1 MENKNTLTPPPIKGN
16 PLKDFINSNYL
27 KPEPHKIGA
36 QTAAGVNK
44 ELDRSFEVPKS
55 QYLKGLT
62 TFGYE
67 NMGDVQANNQST
79 LDVVGNATGK
89 LLSNAFTGAAESTVG
104 TVFGVVNALVEWDYS
119 KLYENAFTK
128 NVIDPINKA
137 ANEAMP
143 IYQTEVQKNAPFF
156 SKEYLTS
163 GGFWGD
169 GVVASTGYTVGSIL
183 GGWALGA
190 ATGLTKGA
198 KIAEEVASAASK
210 GESISNNILQQAK
223 KLNNLDTGRQI
234 MLGTMM
240 GAGES
245 AQQTRQAT
253 EALKQYY
260 QDYNKKM
267 VDEGHPELV
276 YDSGEIE
283 KLVNRSGILTYGINL
298 ALTAGTDIAQL
309 GRFIK
314 PTWEAEKIA
323 KNQIIK
329 NAQGQLVD
337 ATLEKTFLNNTV
349 VKGLGNFAK
358 KGAPELLQEFGQT
371 ATDVSVQNYLKK
383 RDDKEANSTIDDI
396 ITSVIEG
403 MVSTASSKEGLTG
416 MFAGLLGGGAFGMIG
431 AGKERTQKQT
441 NTAKAIAT
449 LNTDPEFKMALQTK
463 IGDYV
468 RIQAFNQDEDKA
480 TDNGD
485 KLAAKNAKSN
495 AFIATVKSHIDSG
508 TVENLKERVKL
519 LQKSDDKSFEDAF
532 GFTEAGQKVDAGQRH
547 KITQDL
553 IDKIENIEKMD
564 QAIQVKYS
572 GNFDI
577 KTSPLK
583 WAANRELMAQLLFSA
598 ANIDNVDERE
608 KSLSADIYKLT
619 GLSYQN
625 TRGFQDE
632 NLIEDTE
639 KAFGKANKSFVA
651 KWGKVDGDYRAG
663 YEKSSEY
670 REYVQTKSEFDN
682 AREEKELN
690 DAYITDF
697 AKQLEKVNPLK
708 AVEAKNAIVDIN
720 RLKEQREKL
729 IHLYNELNNPKT
741 LNTIVEETKKVEDE
755 ETEESKPSASNKND
769 RAQDDTEDAI
779 NDRREAELEPFKQ
792 AIVDNENLTPEEE
805 EKILE
810 SIDEINTRY
819 NQEITNLKNSKKQ
832 QSTNPGR
839 AKVVYNGKEVEGQLM
854 TTPQGTTIVKYKEGN
869 KTVNIV
875 VTKNT
880 DGSYSVAVPVS
891 KKNEDTTNNTPETI
905 VTNVVSEVVSS
916 GLADPT
922 NIATE
927 ETQADIIQNVK
938 EEYEIGET
946 IVGERVGSTQPGIV
960 MMRQYF
966 HNFIPKL
973 LGNGQK
979 FFQFF
984 FTKGKDGLPILDN
997 TTGINTAVVNSPNG
1011 IKEGDKVVYKIFT
1024 TTNTELKKSIE
1035 DNVKGISENSKGNK
1049 RGFHESIGIYTESGE
1064 LVGMYPLPQNVD
1076 KSISK
1081 SSKGVELEA
1090 ARQENIKERLAI
1102 LDKLAKGEEA
1112 STTIQIKTSGTL
1124 ITKTLGGLANYTD
1137 NSGNTRSVGNN
1148 IVVREQDKVGGLSVY
1163 VVNDGSK
1170 LLLPYGYK
1178 GDREALESELGS
1190 FGNWGRKG
1198 QVFMLVKSANGSWYP
1213 VPVTS
1218 NKVTKAVADKVIEAL
1233 KNTDLDSIIAA
1244 INPYV
1249 FATLSN
1255 TKKGAVLVDI
1265 QDTDASFT
1273 IKKEIFYLSDI
1284 KEGKNIAKFKEA
1296 LMKLNQNIEVKNLNT
1311 KAAQE
1316 EAKSNETITTNAWT
1330 DLDGNYLV
1338 QPKMIVNPIR
1348 EISEVQEEETDEQGN
1363 PITTITLSDINGTTD
1378 TKADIERRR
1387 QELEKTREVNEIFD
1401 VTKSIP
1407 EDSKEIQDKIKEIN
1421 SLDTKIKQLDDLSKK
1436 ETNEDRKIELNTKS
1450 QRLGEQQFNLRKQVI
1465 QSREVIKK
1473 NLPIIQATS
1482 EAISKGR
1489 ELLNKLKLAAKSN
1502 EWNSSMPISNED
1514 FNNLNDAVKRLGVR
1528 QSEVT
1533 SNEEL
1538 ANDIEIVDKINAKYD
1553 AELAALDNKGTTTT
1567 ASENE
1572 KGKPER
1578 ATKGKID
1585 SIDEDEYGEN
1595 PADKPMFTAKK
1606 DFKQENTKE
1615 FKAWLKNTLP
1625 QFGLTIADF
1634 AKVKGLSSRSYGQ
1647 FRNMMIYLN
1656 TTAPSG
1662 TGFHEAFHG
1671 VFRNLLTEDEQVEL
1685 LQEAKK
1691 KYSAPTAQE
1700 LSALEQHY
1708 KKEYN
1713 ITFTKKQL
1721 SDLYYEE
1728 KLADDFADYSET
1740 FNSKSLSQKI
1750 KDFFNKILNWFGIFT
1765 QTNQSKIDT
1774 LFNSVNAGKFKTKA
1788 PLFNSK
1794 KFQPVDKKIDEENMS
1809 AYVQDMLV
1817 TNLLG
1822 QYTNSLFTKL
1832 SNGISLESTRL
1843 NYDIFNEIYQ
1853 YHKGLKTE
1861 NKLKPKQKDINNLIL
1876 YHFDAFSDEVVKA
1889 LAQRGIDTKRDFTV
1903 KEGNLVPGL
1912 DSEINASENKD
1923 SKGYG
1928 EQVRISGFSTASPR
1942 LKLFLSDIQAIDT
1955 KGNPKTFLGKPVYV
1969 DMTNLYYYLE
1979 ENLVGINTY
1988 QEQIKELEKLSEFRP
2003 EIKNVIDKLQNTP
2016 SAIYSTKE
2024 NQNKRRA
2031 EQIRIQ
2037 NDFKTNFSKQHLGFR
2052 LVKFSTD
2059 HATGKTT
2066 FEVMGSNRQDFG
2078 REIYTEWTDA
2088 LLDPN
2093 RITTTKHD
2101 TVKNKQTGAIE
2112 RDIQQFGTTKAK
2124 ALNVKVGKLLEK
2136 MLPTKD
2142 KNGKLVPSKHTPDI
2156 DDVTDMFR
2164 LVGIDFDEKVI
2175 QDNLTNPK
2183 LYKDFKAYTAWLA
2196 STTEEQEKTVSIEKL
2211 GKKGL
2216 SELVNYQVKSMYKGY
2231 TTSFN
2236 NVENKAVY
2244 AIQLPTF
2251 QSKLFDKLIGSNKDA
2266 EISLLERDNFLKGN
2280 LILEDLKTEYSE
2292 TGFQFTAID
2301 GLKNTKNSKEGVKFT
2316 AMTDKDMMASN
2327 IAMFQNK
2334 AVNAAKKG
2342 TSKEK
2347 IAIIPY
2353 LIPADKSM
2361 LYYFDVISRNFNI
2374 YTDPEKGVTVDPN
2387 SASIKH
2393 FINRVKAE
2401 TERMKSALK
2410 DKENFYK
2417 GELKIE
2423 DLFENYH
2430 YTGDALK
2437 NFNKIK
2443 DTLSPAEYKE
2453 AVEKLFNGRAF
2464 KFNYFLNEDRE
2475 FLDKELLSLV
2485 HTDLIQEGTISK
2497 STEAR
2502 LKASLVK
2509 ELTEEVQRTIK
2520 NVTKEGL
2527 TEDSLSIAK
2536 GKFNEVIGNYA
2547 LNRFLY
2553 NIELSVLLNGDEAFY
2568 KPGDLAKRTTQ
2579 SGAFTT
2585 SNNTNPNDSFKV
2597 QVVKDVEESTPSAA
2611 ILREITTEKVAAEY
2625 DKVNLTDAQLIMTPE
2640 ATRKMLDARGTWT
2653 DAHEEAFKIAETTTN
2668 PDKIPYKYRA
2678 ILSAQK
2684 IFVYG
2689 LVWNEKLQRYVPS
2702 QIKCSVMTAHKVLA
2716 VDNEVLRDFRER
2728 STAEGFHV
2736 LTYKSAFK
2744 AAMPFAANVENYN
2757 GEGVISIPEE
2767 FFGFQQDNPDH
2778 LLDAEND
2785 SLRQSQMLLPAL
2797 ASEKNRAQLLELQAA
2812 NIKES
2817 TEKLGK
2823 ELANPED
2830 FNRIVQDSLTKRAT
2844 TENVVKSLA
2853 MSPDSSFKIGLDTG
2867 FTSTSAE
2874 NLISSL
2880 FTNNIIKQ
2888 KFKGGSGVQASA
2900 LGFQFKNLKEQQ
2912 VAVEGNKELKTLQTS
2927 LEYKYNIDNK
2937 SLEYVECALPA
2948 WASEFFNEDGFL
2960 RSDVPDNLKELFCY
2974 RIPTEGAHSMLPLRV
2989 VKFLPEVIGNYII
3002 LPGEIT
3008 KQFGADFDFDKIYFI
3023 APEFTKDKQTGKLSK
3038 IEYDYNKSVSENSRE
3053 ARNNRILEIYIE
3065 TLQDA
3070 ANLEMVMTPS
3080 GFEDLTYFKEHIL
3093 KIKNPLKNY
3102 YLGSTQDGLRERNH
3116 TAAAIKGQ
3124 SNLHVT
3130 GHAYSTL
3137 LQLDSQT
3144 YNKQGEKT
3152 SSGTLEI
3159 DGNKQTNYSS
3169 KRSIDGKYIADE
3181 LSQILAASLDDWK
3194 NPILAYLNLTKD
3206 TIDVAC
3212 TFVRAGFGITRMEHL
3227 MTQPIIFEL
3236 AEELKTNQQQIKKDI
3251 NSKPFTAEDL
3261 LLAYQVKLNSILG
3274 NLNIDVG
3281 DYEQKQKYKGGGIT
3295 VKEMIEWK
3303 KRTNFNISKTDAQA
3317 NYDLAEYY
3325 QGQIK
3330 VLSQYNKAEK
3340 ISNGLKDLN
3349 RFFAINKEV
3358 GPNFENIIQQV
3369 DRYNII
3375 NSSEFP
3381 VKGFNISN
3389 IPALEAIYGAQLEAV
3404 DFLSRHFP
3412 YNSSLYN
3419 TIKNRVAE
3427 LVTRRDKIINKE
3439 LEDGVVPEART
3450 TKSKLTPENRM
3461 LINGFT
3467 GAFISQLGNI
3477 EGVPSMFSSLTKEER
3492 ERILEQVPKD
3502 LIKLAKDSASVKNN
3516 PFIKNLKNSFDK
3528 KSNTMFSKTRG
3539 NRLDVNKKD
3548 LASDG
3553 FMDLWNNPETRPFAE
3568 DLMKYSFITTGLFSG
3583 LHSFHQLFPTDA
3595 IVESGYADFKKTVL
3609 QKLNNESY
3617 TLTRAQQAL
3626 LTDQLVRNFPDAF
3639 IKNVN
3644 KEGLTSDIKKEL
3656 PNQIFI
3662 TITEES
3668 KKHLN
3673 SIILDT
3679 IKTDDGFD
3687 YILAKYFKVFDKVK
3701 KDFIIYREIAPNS
3714 YEQVVKLG
3722 VPGSLIEMDTNN
3734 DIKVSIITKNKLT
3747 LKDEAP
3753 KEMSQEQEELYNQIK
3768 QPSAADEN
3776 NFANENYETPTIDDE
3791 PVNDFLDNN
3800 NLAAQEEETQVPES
3814 TQSSTSVENI
3824 NSKKVFENLISTVPG
3839 SKANINEILN
3849 TAFTNDKG
3857 FNVLPEVGIMI
3868 KPDALT
3874 SDQINYFL
3882 QLIKNSE
3889 NDAFYANVGK
3899 DANVMLVPEGKMWD
3913 QKQHYTVSGIYAD
3926 KSPVESKNTKV
3937 ENNSAYSYYETD
3949 KEGNLLKP
3957 VSKETLDILSSLFGD
3972 NLNNIIDATI
3982 GNVYFRNTGI
3992 GLHKDTTEPNN
4003 NVGVYGVVLG
4013 NSYDLQITTQ
4023 ETNNPKYGAGAG
4035 TEINLEMKQ
4044 GTVYKFGLND
4054 DKGNI
4059 TGRFITHRPV
4069 GNVNTE
4075 VKSSNIKLP
4084 ELNLPEVK
4092 KARYKQTSTIIPAT
4106 TIDQYGLS
4114 ITYRSVIEKND
4125 IPKGQIKS
4133 DYTKQEAVQPTA
4145 PSTSV
4150 KEGVKRGSMI
4160 SFQLEEYQVER
4171 VTDEGYDVRSAKT
4184 GDTEF
4189 LTKEEYDADNYTGVK
4204 EKPINP
4210 RQITKE
4216 TKDDFT
4222 CE

>member
-1 MENKNTLTPPPIKGN
+1 MPTEDKIITLPEGTTTYRDSSHYTNLSKQSGNLDKTFVGKKGIGESQYDEHLTPYQGMNLSRAAIEELRYTYQPTIDVAAN
-16 PLKDFINSNYL
+16 A
-27 KPEPHKIGA
+27 GA
-36 QTAAGVNK
+36 
-44 ELDRSFEVPKS
+44 
-55 QYLKGLT
+55 
-62 TFGYE
+62 
-67 NMGDVQANNQST
+67 
-79 LDVVGNATGK
+79 K

-104 TVFGVVNALVEWDYS
+104 TVFGVLDALIEMDYS
-119 KLYENAFTK
+119 KLYSNAFTK

-137 ANEAMP
+137 ANEEFK
-143 IYQTEVQKNAPFF
+143 IYSSEAQRNADFF

-163 GGFWGD
+163 GVFWGD

-267 VDEGHPELV
+267 IDEGHPELV

-598 ANIDNVDERE
+598 ANIDNVDKRE
-608 KSLSADIYKLT
+608 KSLSNDIYKLT

-670 REYVQTKSEFDN
+670 REYVQAKSEFDN

-755 ETEESKPSASNKND
+755 ETEESKPATNNKND

-792 AIVDNENLTPEEE
+792 AIVDNENLSPEEE

-819 NQEITNLKNSKKQ
+819 DLEEAALQNFKKQ
-832 QSTNPGR
+832 QTTKPGR
-839 AKVVYNGKEVEGQLM
+839 AKVVYNGKEVEGELY
-854 TTPQGTTIVKYKEGN
+854 TSPQGTTIIKHKEGN
-869 KTVNIV
+869 KIVNIV
-875 VTKNT
+875 VTKNE
-880 DGSYSVAVPVS
+880 DGSYSAVVPVS

-979 FFQFF
+979 FFQFL
-984 FTKGKDGLPILDN
+984 FTKGEDGLPIMDN

-1035 DNVKGISENSKGNK
+1035 GNVKGISENSKGNK

-1064 LVGMYPLPQNVD
+1064 LIGMYPLPQNVD

-1102 LDKLAKGEEA
+1102 LDKLTKGEEA

-1178 GDREALESELGS
+1178 GDREALESELGY

-1198 QVFMLVKSANGSWYP
+1198 QVFMLVKSANNTWYP
-1213 VPVTS
+1213 IPVVS
-1218 NKVTKAVADKVIEAL
+1218 NKVTEEVADKVVEAL
-1233 KNTDLDSIIAA
+1233 KSTDLDSIIAA

-1249 FATLSN
+1249 FATLSEK
-1255 TKKGAVLVDI
+1255 KKGAVLVDI
-1265 QDTDASFT
+1265 QDTDASFK
-1273 IKKEIFYLSDI
+1273 IKGDIFYLSDI
-1284 KEGKNIAKFKEA
+1284 KEGKNLAKFKEA

-1338 QPKMIVNPIR
+1338 QPKMVVNPIR

-1363 PITTITLSDINGTTD
+1363 PITTLTLADINGTTD
-1378 TKADIERRR
+1378 TKADIEKRR
-1387 QELEKTREVNEIFD
+1387 QEIEDFRAEAKEDIGSSVLGTNGQRWGTIIRVHKKENTNL
-1401 VTKSIP
+1401 TKQYKLT
-1407 EDSKEIQDKIKEIN
+1407 DYASKELLENKIDEIYN
-1421 SLDTKIKQLDDLSKK
+1421 
-1436 ETNEDRKIELNTKS
+1436 
-1450 QRLGEQQFNLRKQVI
+1450 
-1465 QSREVIKK
+1465 
-1473 NLPIIQATS
+1473 
-1482 EAISKGR
+1482 
-1489 ELLNKLKLAAKSN
+1489 
-1502 EWNSSMPISNED
+1502 
-1514 FNNLNDAVKRLGVR
+1514 
-1528 QSEVT
+1528 
-1533 SNEEL
+1533 
-1538 ANDIEIVDKINAKYD
+1538 
-1553 AELAALDNKGTTTT
+1553 AELAALNNKGTTAT

-1572 KGKPER
+1572 KGKP
-1578 ATKGKID
+1578 KLKKKIE
-1585 SIDEDEYGEN
+1585 SLEEDEYGDS

-1625 QFGLTIADF
+1625 QFGLTVADF
-1634 AKVKGLSSRSYGQ
+1634 AKVKGLSARSYGQ

-1656 TTAPSG
+1656 TSAPTG

-1685 LQEAKK
+1685 MQEAKK
-1691 KYSAPTAQE
+1691 KYKAPTAQE

-1713 ITFTKKQL
+1713 INLSPEQL
-1721 SDLYYEE
+1721 NDLYYEE
-1728 KLADDFADYSET
+1728 KLADNFAEYSET
-1740 FNSKSLSQKI
+1740 YNPKSIGQKI
-1750 KDFFNKILNWFGIFT
+1750 RDFFNKILSWFGVFT

-1853 YHKGLKTE
+1853 YHKGLQTE
-1861 NKLKPKQKDINNLIL
+1861 NKLKPNQKDINNLIL

-1889 LAQRGIDTKRDFTV
+1889 LAQRGIDTKRDFTT
-1903 KEGNLVPGL
+1903 KGGNLVPGL

-1928 EQVRISGFSTASPR
+1928 EQVRISGFNTASPR

-2016 SAIYSTKE
+2016 SAIYSTRE

-2164 LVGIDFDEKVI
+2164 LVGIDFDEKVL

-2183 LYKDFKAYTAWLA
+2183 LYKDFKAYTTWLA
-2196 STTEEQEKTVSIEKL
+2196 STEKEIEATISIEKL
-2211 GKKGL
+2211 GRKGL

-2244 AIQLPTF
+2244 AIQLPNY
-2251 QSKLFDKLIGSNKDA
+2251 QSKLFDRLTGTNKNA
-2266 EISLLERDNFLKGN
+2266 EISLLERDSFLKGN

-2316 AMTDKDMMASN
+2316 AMTNKDMMASN

-2334 AVNAAKKG
+2334 AVNSSKKG

-2361 LYYFDVISRNFNI
+2361 LYYFDVISRNFGI
-2374 YTDPEKGVTVDPN
+2374 YTDPEKGVTVDEHN
-2387 SASIKH
+2387 ANIKH

-2410 DKENFYK
+2410 DREDFIT
-2417 GELKIE
+2417 GTLKIE
-2423 DLFENYH
+2423 ELFENYH

-2437 NFNKIK
+2437 SFNKIK
-2443 DTLSPAEYKE
+2443 DTLSAAEYKE
-2453 AVEKLFNGRAF
+2453 AVHKLFNGRAF

-2485 HTDLIQEGTISK
+2485 HTELMQEGVISK
-2497 STEAR
+2497 ETEAR

-2536 GKFNEVIGNYA
+2536 GKFNEVVGNYA
-2547 LNRFLY
+2547 VNRYLY

-2568 KPGDLAKRTTQ
+2568 KPGDLAKRTPQ

-2640 ATRKMLDARGTWT
+2640 ATKKMLVTRGTWT

-2668 PDKIPYKYRA
+2668 PDKIPYKYRG
-2678 ILSAQK
+2678 LLNAQK

-2797 ASEKNRAQLLELQAA
+2797 ASEENRAQLLELQAA

-2830 FNRIVQDSLTKRAT
+2830 FNRIVQESLTSKRAT

-2853 MSPDSSFKIGLDTG
+2853 MSPDGSFKIGLDTG

-2900 LGFQFKNLKEQQ
+2900 LGFKFKNLKEQQ

-3023 APEFTKDKQTGKLSK
+3023 APEFTMDKQTGKLSK

-3130 GHAYSTL
+3130 GHAYATL

-3181 LSQILAASLDDWK
+3181 LSQILAASLDDLK

-3206 TIDVAC
+3206 SLDVAC

-3251 NSKPFTAEDL
+3251 NSKPFRAEDL

-3330 VLSQYNKAEK
+3330 VLSQYDKAEK
-3340 ISNGLKDLN
+3340 ISNGLKELN

-3502 LIKLAKDSASVKNN
+3502 LIKLAKDSTSVRNN

-3568 DLMKYSFITTGLFSG
+3568 DLMKYSFITTGLFNG

-3626 LTDQLVRNFPDAF
+3626 LTDQLVRNFPDAL

-3687 YILAKYFKVFDKVK
+3687 YILAKYFKVFDKAK
-3701 KDFIIYREIAPNS
+3701 KDFVIYREIAPNS

-3722 VPGSLIEMDTNN
+3722 VPGSLIEIDTNN
-3734 DIKVSIITKNKLT
+3734 DIKVSILAKNKVY
-3747 LKDEAP
+3747 LKNTIPETNMP
-3753 KEMSQEQEELYNQIK
+3753 EEELEAYNQRN
-3768 QPSAADEN
+3768 QRSMADN
-3776 NFANENYETPTIDDE
+3776 SDFYGMDFETPVVDDE

-3800 NLAAQEEETQVPES
+3800 NQAAQEEETQVPES
-3814 TQSSTSVENI
+3814 TQSSTSV
-3824 NSKKVFENLISTVPG
+3824 
-3839 SKANINEILN
+3839 
-3849 TAFTNDKG
+3849 
-3857 FNVLPEVGIMI
+3857 
-3868 KPDALT
+3868 
-3874 SDQINYFL
+3874 
-3882 QLIKNSE
+3882 
-3889 NDAFYANVGK
+3889 
-3899 DANVMLVPEGKMWD
+3899 
-3913 QKQHYTVSGIYAD
+3913 
-3926 KSPVESKNTKV
+3926 
-3937 ENNSAYSYYETD
+3937 
-3949 KEGNLLKP
+3949 
-3957 VSKETLDILSSLFGD
+3957 
-3972 NLNNIIDATI
+3972 
-3982 GNVYFRNTGI
+3982 
-3992 GLHKDTTEPNN
+3992 
-4003 NVGVYGVVLG
+4003 
-4013 NSYDLQITTQ
+4013 
-4023 ETNNPKYGAGAG
+4023 
-4035 TEINLEMKQ
+4035 
-4044 GTVYKFGLND
+4044 
-4054 DKGNI
+4054 
-4059 TGRFITHRPV
+4059 
-4069 GNVNTE
+4069 
-4075 VKSSNIKLP
+4075 
-4084 ELNLPEVK
+4084 
-4092 KARYKQTSTIIPAT
+4092 
-4106 TIDQYGLS
+4106 
-4114 ITYRSVIEKND
+4114 
-4125 IPKGQIKS
+4125 
-4133 DYTKQEAVQPTA
+4133 
-4145 PSTSV
+4145 
-4150 KEGVKRGSMI
+4150 KEGVKNISTPVKSKKLEYTVYNTLIKRNITKSGYKLTIPEFPNVELYLTNETSTQDSKEGS
-4160 SFQLEEYQVER
+4160 
-4171 VTDEGYDVRSAKT
+4171 
-4184 GDTEF
+4184 TEF
-4189 LTKEEYDADNYTGVK
+4189 NTKNKEWSIEVVHPTKGIMIISTPFAITMAEVLETFTNDINNKHSKTENGIKVLKEIGIDFTQPSTGVK

-4210 RQITKE
+4210 RQITKVNIIAIQKRGLVE
-4216 TKDDFT
+4216 KDSNEIVDIVAFNKYNDENTELAKTKYGVTNPGKLYNTTRTEVKLQHGNSNSRDNIKTVHRYFQNQEFFNELQEKHNQRNQESNVKPGIQELFDSNPELANQIYQALRFNNIDESEISYTDENGKLCAKMGLTNTTKGTSWKIVKDFKGQPKHSQGGVDISISDKGVSMRRGRKDIKAAYGLVIPNNN
-4222 CE
+4222 